1 MLILTLKNNYR
12 AFGVF
17 DGHGKNGDIIAQFTA
32 DNLVKCIKKQIDNMN
47 AKGKIWI
54 YSWLY
59 IKFLDPKITIDIFEQ
74 VQNDIKNQIIKKGF
88 EDLSNLLEQEEYDS
102 EKSGTTA
109 NVVLICKNIMT
120 CINVGDSRAML
131 GTFHNFTKTWKPI
144 VLSRDHKPDI
154 KTEHDRIEA
163 AGGYVHFQKNSA
175 GIRVN
180 LNCSNILYL

>member
-1 MLILTLKNNYR
+1 
-12 AFGVF
+12 
-17 DGHGKNGDIIAQFTA
+17 
-32 DNLVKCIKKQIDNMN
+32 
-47 AKGKIWI
+47 
-54 YSWLY
+54 
-59 IKFLDPKITIDIFEQ
+59 
-74 VQNDIKNQIIKKGF
+74 
-88 EDLSNLLEQEEYDS
+88 
-102 EKSGTTA
+102 
-109 NVVLICKNIMT
+109 MT

-180 LNCSNILYL
+180 LNCSNILYLQIGPSRVYQDKSREMGGLAMSRSIGDTVLK